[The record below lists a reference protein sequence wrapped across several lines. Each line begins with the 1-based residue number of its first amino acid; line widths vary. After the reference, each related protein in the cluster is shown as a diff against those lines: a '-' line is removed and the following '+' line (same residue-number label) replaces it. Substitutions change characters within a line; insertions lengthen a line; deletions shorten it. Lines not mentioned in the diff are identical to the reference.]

1 MKNPHLFTRLF
12 FRTCSIIAI
21 CFVLSILFINLG
33 YQDAFAQDVD
43 PATLI
48 IPQQQ
53 KLLEQEKTNREIED
67 FKEWEKKA
75 EEENKKAPITEGKSS
90 EKCFQINNIVLDG
103 NTILSKSNI
112 SKVINPYQSTCISV
126 QTIAELVSKVNAL
139 YKDKGY
145 ITTQVYVKEQ
155 NLKSG
160 TLILSVIE
168 GKVEDVKFGN
178 NSTAEPTVRFSD
190 KVTGYF
196 ITPLSSQSLFDI
208 FLAREPAVSKGDV
221 VNIKAIDQTAEN
233 LSYIPSYQ
241 YKTNIEAGSRA
252 GLSKINI
259 SGTKSLPASVYAE
272 TDTIGQK
279 YTGHTRYTVGS
290 RIDNPLKLGD
300 SLNLKYV
307 STFNGA
313 SDGKYSRSV
322 IGSWSMPIK
331 WARIG
336 VNSAYSTYLSTI
348 EGQQQSFESSGKM
361 TSNSFFVN
369 GVVFR
374 NKSVK
379 TTLVSSLNLL
389 GSKNYINDALSNTQ
403 SRNLVN
409 MEIGIMNNLYT
420 PYGGF
425 FHKLT
430 YIRGLNSFGSISDT
444 PTATY
449 HAQFDAIRFY
459 HLYNIKTNTIFKGKL
474 PFTFQ
479 NTIDAQYAWQD
490 VYSQNQFVLGG
501 FYSVRGYR
509 DVNIFGSSG
518 ILTRNDVDFALMDYV
533 KPTNKFTQ
541 FLTNSGKGGLTLG
554 AFFDIGKATSQNPN
568 LTTASGTGSGNL
580 FTANNDTIA
589 GAGYKIGYTSK
600 YFQTSLVVA
609 HSLTYPDYLSAS
621 VKQNDGRVVYLTV
634 KGVW

>member
-1 MKNPHLFTRLF
+1 MKTHSYLWS
-12 FRTCSIIAI
+12 FRICFVRCINIIAL
-21 CFVLSILFINLG
+21 CFVLSITFLENS
-33 YQDAFAQDVD
+33 FAQDVD
-43 PATLI
+43 PSSLI

-53 KLLEQEKTNREIED
+53 KLLDMEKTNREIED

-75 EEENKKAPITEGKSS
+75 EEENNKAPNTEDKSS
-90 EKCFQINNIVLDG
+90 ENCFQINNIALDG
-103 NTILSKSNI
+103 NTILSKYDI
-112 SKVINPYQSTCISV
+112 SKIINQYQNTCVSV
-126 QTIAELVSKVNAL
+126 QTIGEFVRKVNAL
-139 YKDKGY
+139 YTGKGY

-160 TLILSVIE
+160 SLTLSIIE

-178 NSTAEPTVRFSD
+178 NTTAD
-190 KVTGYF
+190 KVTNYF
-196 ITPLSSQSLFDI
+196 ITPLSS
-208 FLAREPAVSKGDV
+208 GDV
-221 VNIKAIDQTAEN
+221 LNFKAVDQTAEN
-233 LSYIPSYQ
+233 LSYIPSYN
-241 YKTNIEAGSRA
+241 YKTNIEAGSKA

-259 SGTKSLPASVYAE
+259 GGKRSFPISPYIE
-272 TDTIGQK
+272 TDTLGQQ
-279 YTGHTRYTVGS
+279 YTGHNRYTIGS

-300 SLNLKYV
+300 SLNFKYT
-307 STFNGA
+307 STYNDS

-331 WARIG
+331 WARVGI
-336 VNSAYSTYLSTI
+336 NSSYSTYLTTI
-348 EGQQQSFESSGKM
+348 QGQIQNFQSSGNM
-361 TSNSFFVN
+361 LSNSMFVN

-374 NKSVK
+374 NKNVK
-379 TTLVSSLNLL
+379 TTLISSLNLL
-389 GSKNYINDALSNTQ
+389 SRKSYVNDALSPIQ
-403 SRNLVN
+403 SGDFAN
-409 MEIGIMNNLYT
+409 MELGVMNNLYT

-430 YIRGLNSFGSISDT
+430 YIKGLDAFGSKVDLAGASV
-444 PTATY
+444 

-459 HLYNIKTNTIFKGKL
+459 QLYNIKTDKIFKGKL
-474 PFTFQ
+474 PFTYQ
-479 NTIDAQYAWQD
+479 NTIDGQYSWQD

-509 DVNIFGSSG
+509 DVNIYGSSG
-518 ILTRNDVDFALMDYV
+518 ILTRNDVDFALSDYI

-554 AFFDIGKATSQNPN
+554 AFYDIGITSSHVASN
-568 LTTASGTGSGNL
+568 TTAAGTGAGNLSSGNHGTL
-580 FTANNDTIA
+580 S

-600 YFQTSLVVA
+600 HFQTSLIVA

-634 KGVW
+634 KGIW

>member
-1 MKNPHLFTRLF
+1 MSVLMPLILGLYLRYKGVVYQMSRSFVNSF
-12 FRTCSIIAI
+12 SI
-21 CFVLSILFINLG
+21 FVVLLVSILVSINTA
-33 YQDAFAQDVD
+33 YAQDD
-43 PATLI
+43 PASLI

-53 KLLEQEKTNREIED
+53 KLIEQEQLNREIQD
-67 FKEWEKKA
+67 FKNWEKEREKEHNVEDA
-75 EEENKKAPITEGKSS
+75 NKDKSPEN
-90 EKCFQINNIVLDG
+90 CFTIHEIKLED
-103 NTILSKSNI
+103 NTVFSKRDI
-112 SKVINPYQSTCISV
+112 SKTSSRYLNTCI
-126 QTIAELVSKVNAL
+126 TPEKIAEVITAFSNL

-160 TLILSVIE
+160 VLTLNVIE

-178 NSTAEPTVRFSD
+178 NATAD

-196 ITPLSSQSLFDI
+196 ITPLSKD
-208 FLAREPAVSKGDV
+208 DV
-221 VNIKAIDQTAEN
+221 LNVKAIDQTTEN

-241 YKTNIEAGSRA
+241 YKTNVEAGSKA

-259 SGTKSLPASVYAE
+259 SGTKSFPASVYAE
-272 TDTIGQK
+272 TDTIGQQ
-279 YTGHTRYTVGS
+279 YTGHNRYTLGS

-307 STFNGA
+307 STFNDA
-313 SDGKYSRSV
+313 SDGKYSRSF
-322 IGSWSMPIK
+322 IGSWSMPVK

-336 VNSAYSTYLSTI
+336 VNSAYSKYLSTI
-348 EGQQQSFESSGKM
+348 QGQLQSFQSSGTV
-361 TSNSFFVN
+361 TSNSFFAN

-379 TTLVSSLNLL
+379 TTLVSTLNLL
-389 GSKNYINDALSNTQ
+389 STKNYINDALSNTQ
-403 SRNLVN
+403 SRSLAN
-409 MEIGIMNNLYT
+409 MEVGIMNNLYT

-444 PTATY
+444 PTSTY

-459 HLYNIKTNTIFKGKL
+459 HLYSIKTDKIFNGKL

-501 FYSVRGYR
+501 FYSVRGFR
-509 DVNIFGSSG
+509 DVNIYSSSG
-518 ILTRNDVDFALMDYV
+518 ILTRNDIDFALMDYI

-541 FLTNSGKGGLTLG
+541 ILTNNGKGGLTLG
-554 AFFDIGKATSQNPN
+554 GFFDIGQATSHVASN
-568 LTTASGTGSGNL
+568 TTAGGTGAGNLSSGNHGVL
-580 FTANNDTIA
+580 A

-600 YFQTSLVVA
+600 YFQTSLTIA
-609 HSLTYPDYLSAS
+609 HSIKYPDYLTQS
-621 VKQNDGRVVYLTV
+621 VKANDGRVIYLTV
-634 KGVW
+634 RGVW